1 VISSVSSASQ
11 PSGTDCG
18 LPTNETLRSL
28 LHLRHQLRH
37 APRVL
42 APLSLLVDDA
52 SLRHTAPDAASN

>member
-11 PSGTDCG
+11 PSGTD
-18 LPTNETLRSL
+18 ETLRSL

-52 SLRHTAPDAASN
+52 SLPSSYSA